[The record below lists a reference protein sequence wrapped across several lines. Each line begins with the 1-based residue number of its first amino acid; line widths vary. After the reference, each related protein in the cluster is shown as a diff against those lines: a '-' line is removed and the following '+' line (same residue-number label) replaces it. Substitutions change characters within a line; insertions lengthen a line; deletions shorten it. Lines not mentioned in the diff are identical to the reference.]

1 MIKTEFLIFEGLT
14 ILLFIACVWHA
25 SRQGRFR
32 VWELF
37 FSVVYGV
44 LLEWMTLQQL
54 AAYEYGQFVIMFDG
68 APLCIGLGWAV
79 IIYSGMEF
87 VKNLEMPTYA
97 RPFLVGFL
105 ALNLD
110 LAMDAIAIRL
120 GFWNWVIPID
130 SQWFGVPWGNFW
142 AWYIVVVSFSGLIYL
157 FRAWGWRIDKNGFKR
172 WGYVPLSLIG
182 SVIMVGVT
190 NFVYST
196 VFIRTEL
203 MGAFSMVVLFWLG
216 IVMVFSA
223 RPTIIPANRL
233 DWVVLLVPLVFHL
246 YFNIIGFVKGYYAQ
260 LPILAVIGL
269 LMLASGLAVHSYPA
283 YFKRGSVR

>member
-14 ILLFIACVWHA
+14 IVLFLACVWHA

-37 FSVVYGV
+37 FSLLYGV

-54 AAYEYGQFVIMFDG
+54 EAYHYGQFVIMFDG
-68 APLCIGLGWAV
+68 APLSIGLGWAV

-120 GFWNWVIPID
+120 GFWNWIIPID

-142 AWYIVVVSFSGLIYL
+142 AWYIVVVSFSGLLYL
-157 FRAWGWRIDKNGFKR
+157 FRAWGWQIDQSGLKR
-172 WGYVPLSLIG
+172 WGYVPLALLG
-182 SVIMVGVT
+182 SVLMVGLT
-190 NFVYST
+190 NYLYAT

-203 MGAFSMVVLFWLG
+203 MGAFSMVILFWLG

-223 RPTIIPANRL
+223 RPAIIPARRL
-233 DWVVLLVPLVFHL
+233 DWVVFLVPLGFHL
-246 YFNIIGFVKGYYAQ
+246 YFNIVGFVNGYYAQ

-269 LMLASGLAVHSYPA
+269 LMLATGLAVHAYPA
-283 YFKRGSVR
+283 YLKCTS